1 MEDFGTIISNS
12 LTSIF
17 TSIFSSLDNSFYY
30 ILDNLAFINTT
41 ILDNAMLTK
50 ILNTNKTS
58 GILAICNSL
67 ILAFVLY
74 YSIRYLFSH
83 LIYSKTESPKE
94 FIVKAIVFGA
104 LMNNSIWF
112 CEQLIY
118 IVDFC
123 SSFLIYTAEQFSN
136 LTISFSEFIKLLNS
150 SLFWTD
156 SANNLFS
163 FSGIVKSFASIG
175 LVNLVFSFS
184 LRYIMVLVLIMFSP
198 FAFLC
203 LLNTTTSWIFKS
215 WIKTFIS
222 LLLYQLLIAFILIIS
237 FSFGSLATTLLS
249 SVFYVGT
256 IQALERS
263 GHFIKEMIG
272 GISISANTFS
282 NFKTN

>member
-83 LIYSKTESPKE
+83 FIYSKTESPKE
-94 FIVKAIVFGA
+94 FIVKAIVFGK

-123 SSFLIYTAEQFSN
+123 SSFLIYTAEQVSN

-282 NFKTN
+282 NFKSN